1 MSESFLGHLRSL
13 PGTVDGASFRDGVA
27 NAGRGNLTIPILL
40 LALLGMMTLPLPP
53 FLLDAFF
60 SFNIALSIVVV
71 LVAVY
76 TLRPLDFAVFPTI
89 LLVATLM
96 RLALN
101 VASTRVVLLNGHE
114 GGDAA
119 GKVIQAFGEV
129 VIGGNYAV
137 GLVVFIILIII
148 NFVVVTKGAGR
159 ISEVSARFTLDAM
172 PGKQMAIDADLNA
185 GLIDQEEARTR
196 RADVASEADFYGA
209 MDGASKFVRGDSVAG
224 ILILVINIIGGLA
237 VGMAQ
242 HGLEFQ
248 TALEYYVLLTI
259 GDGLVAQIPSL
270 LLSTS
275 AAIMVTRVNSSEDMN
290 RQVLSQMF
298 ESPKALSVAAAILFI
313 MGAIPGMP
321 HVPFI
326 GLAFICALIA
336 YYIHYKQRDAEV
348 VEEGGFQRGAP
359 GSGQPPAMGGGGAAP
374 LPALENQSSDGAA
387 QESVEVSWD
396 DVQPVDII
404 GLEVGYR
411 LIPLVDKGQGGELL
425 GRIKGVRKK
434 LSKDLG
440 FLIPAVHIRDNLD
453 LLPNNYHLSLMG
465 VTIGQGEVFPGRFMA
480 INPGQVFGKLDG
492 TPTKDPAFGLDAYW
506 IDADKQDQAQ
516 SLGYTVVDPATV
528 VATHLNQIMSAHA
541 HELIGHEDVQKW
553 LDLLAEKSPKL
564 VEELIPNTITIN
576 QLVKVLQTL
585 LYEKV
590 SVRDMR
596 TIAEAL
602 AAKGSNVMSIDQLAS
617 VARVSLSRQI
627 LQGIVGNETNVP
639 VITVDPRLEQLLLQT
654 IQQAQKAGADD
665 GAFIE
670 PQLAENLNR
679 AIVQAAK
686 KLEKSGKPLI
696 LLVAAQV
703 RNMMSKFI
711 RHQAPDM
718 NVLAYTE
725 IPDNKQIT
733 IEATV
738 GGEFVPG
745 Q

>member
-1 MSESFLGHLRSL
+1 MH
-13 PGTVDGASFRDGVA
+13 
-27 NAGRGNLTIPILL
+27 AGRGNLSIPILL

-76 TLRPLDFAVFPTI
+76 SLRPLDFAVFPTI
-89 LLVATLM
+89 LLVATLL

-185 GLIDQEEARTR
+185 GLIDQDEARTR
-196 RADVASEADFYGA
+196 RAEVASEADFYGA

-242 HGLEFQ
+242 HDLEFQ

-270 LLSTS
+270 LLSTA

-298 ESPKALSVAAAILFI
+298 ESPKALAVAAMILFI

-321 HVPFI
+321 HFPFI
-326 GLAFICALIA
+326 GLALICGLLA
-336 YYIHYKQRDAEV
+336 YYIYYKQRDAEV
-348 VEEGGFQRGAP
+348 VDEGGFQRVKKP
-359 GSGQPPAMGGGGAAP
+359 SGEPPTVNTGAA
-374 LPALENQSSDGAA
+374 NAA
-387 QESVEVSWD
+387 QLPGPDTAGGEASVADEPVEVSWD

-434 LSKDLG
+434 LSQDLG

-453 LLPNNYHLSLMG
+453 LLPNAYQISLMG
-465 VTIGQGEVFPGRFMA
+465 VTIGQGEVFPGQFMA

-506 IDADKQDQAQ
+506 IEADKQDQAQ
-516 SLGYTVVDPATV
+516 SLSYTVVDPATV
-528 VATHLNQIMSAHA
+528 VATHLNQIMSKHA

-564 VEELIPNTITIN
+564 VEELIPGTISMN
-576 QLVKVLQTL
+576 QLLKVLQNL
-585 LYEKV
+585 LQEKV
-590 SVRDMR
+590 PVRDMR

-602 AAKGSNVMSIDQLAS
+602 AAKGNNTMNTDQLAA

-627 LQGIVGNETNVP
+627 MQSIVGKEENVP
-639 VITVDPRLEQLLLQT
+639 VMTLDPRLEQLLLQT
-654 IQQAQKAGADD
+654 IQQAQKAGAED
-665 GAFIE
+665 GAFVE
-670 PQLAENLNR
+670 PQLAENINR
-679 AIVQAAK
+679 AIVQAAN
-686 KLEKSGKPLI
+686 KLEKAGKPLV
-696 LLVAAQV
+696 LLVAAQL
-703 RNMMSKFI
+703 RNMMAKFI
-711 RHQAPDM
+711 RHQAPDLH
-718 NVLAYTE
+718 VLAYTE

-738 GGEFVPG
+738 GGEFV
-745 Q
+745 QQ